1 MKIPLVCILALSVS
15 AFAQTKPA
23 AADPDANAPA
33 SSPAQNR
40 AQKQFPPKG
49 VEIPEK
55 DRAELTVGADELGKE
70 IAALKSAKLKR
81 ELIALIPDVEVFH
94 KAVDWALRYDEF
106 YDVKQVA
113 TARTLLAEGKARAAA
128 LREGKAPW
136 TTQTGPVVRGYR
148 SKIDGSV
155 QPFGVVVGASWK
167 GPADKTPRPTW
178 IWNHGRGD
186 TLSELS
192 FIAGRMKSPGEFATD
207 ANIVI
212 HPYGRYC
219 NATKFAGEVDVFE
232 ALDAAA
238 RAYPVD
244 RSRLVNAGFSMGGA
258 SAWHLGVHH
267 SGLWAV
273 THTGAGFAETAE
285 YAGVFAP
292 GKTPPPW
299 WEVILYR
306 WYDATVAVANFANH
320 PILAYHGSEDKQGQS
335 TVIMKRFAEKEG
347 VNIEEFIGPGVGH
360 KYEPETK
367 KKIAEKIDELL
378 KKERP
383 QFPKKVSVT
392 EYSPVHFTA
401 SLLFYGRNWIQI
413 TGFEK
418 MWERANVTAEIFD
431 SDSVRIATHNVSSF
445 RLDFQASN
453 PLLINRLVV
462 DGVEIAKSDGILVV
476 EIEKAKG
483 AWHADIRFQLPKAE
497 RKPGEIPVLMD
508 DPKHMFRDWDLGYTK
523 DPMTCGPIDHA
534 FMDGFIFVT
543 PTGTPLNPKLGEWTQ
558 RELAHATKQWRAI
571 FRGDAP
577 TKTDKE
583 FEFVG
588 EPPIDKE
595 IFLNNLILW
604 GDPSSNAV
612 LKKIADK
619 LPVKW
624 TKDGLEFGGKK
635 YDAATHMPILI
646 FPNPLNPH
654 RYVVL
659 NSGFTFSRACA
670 SGTNSLQTPKL
681 PDWAIVDTTVPPD
694 DKFPGKI
701 VDAGFFDEQW
711 RFTTERPK

>member
-1 MKIPLVCILALSVS
+1 MKLPLACVLALSVS
-15 AFAQTKPA
+15 AFAQKKPA
-23 AADPDANAPA
+23 VADPDANAPA

-40 AQKQFPPKG
+40 AQKQFPPAG
-49 VEIPEK
+49 VAIPEK
-55 DRAELTVGADELGKE
+55 DRAELTVGAAELGKD
-70 IAALKSAKLKR
+70 IAVLNLAKMPRDLQG
-81 ELIALIPDVEVFH
+81 LIPDVEVFH

-128 LREGKAPW
+128 LRDGKAPW

-155 QPFGVVVGASWK
+155 QPFGVVVPKTWT

-186 TLSELS
+186 TQSELS

-299 WEVILYR
+299 WEIILYR

-335 TVIMKRFAEKEG
+335 TVIMKRFAEKDH

-367 KKIAEKIDELL
+367 KKIAEKIDALL
-378 KKERP
+378 KNGREK
-383 QFPKKVSVT
+383 FPKAARLVS
-392 EYSPVHFTA
+392 YSLTISAP
-401 SLLFYGRNWIQI
+401 RE
-413 TGFEK
+413 FEVRFFENFPIRGVGLDYSRLGINSFERE
-418 MWERANVTAEIFD
+418 WERGDVSYTLGNDGKLAFQ
-431 SDSVRIATHNVSSF
+431 THNVRSF
-445 RLDFQASN
+445 FLTELKNATPKVTSITINNEAVKFGLTEAVAYFHENEGWKSAAELPESEFTN
-453 PLLINRLVV
+453 PT
-462 DGVEIAKSDGILVV
+462 
-476 EIEKAKG
+476 
-483 AWHADIRFQLPKAE
+483 Q
-497 RKPGEIPVLMD
+497 RKTFVL
-508 DPKHMFRDWDLGYTK
+508 
-523 DPMTCGPIDHA
+523 CGPIDHA
-534 FMDGFIFVT
+534 FMDSFIFVK
-543 PTGTPLNPKLGEWTQ
+543 PTGAPLNSKLGEWTQ

-577 TKTDKE
+577 SVDDSKLTDAQIK
-583 FEFVG
+583 
-588 EPPIDKE
+588 DS
-595 IFLNNLILW
+595 NLVLW

-635 YDAATHMPILI
+635 YDAATHLPILI

>member
-1 MKIPLVCILALSVS
+1 M
-15 AFAQTKPA
+15 
-23 AADPDANAPA
+23 
-33 SSPAQNR
+33 
-40 AQKQFPPKG
+40 
-49 VEIPEK
+49 
-55 DRAELTVGADELGKE
+55 
-70 IAALKSAKLKR
+70 
-81 ELIALIPDVEVFH
+81 
-94 KAVDWALRYDEF
+94 
-106 YDVKQVA
+106 
-113 TARTLLAEGKARAAA
+113 
-128 LREGKAPW
+128 
-136 TTQTGPVVRGYR
+136 RGYR

-155 QPFGVVVGASWK
+155 QPFGVVVPATWK

-192 FIAGRMKSPGEFATD
+192 FIAGRMKSSGEFATV
-207 ANIVI
+207 ANFVV

-232 ALDAAA
+232 ALDAAG

-285 YAGVFAP
+285 YAGVFAA

-320 PILAYHGSEDKQGQS
+320 PVLAYHGSEDKQAQS
-335 TVIMKRFAEKEG
+335 TAIMKRFAEKEG

-367 KKIAEKIDELL
+367 KKIAEKVDELL
-378 KKERP
+378 KNERTELR
-383 QFPKKVSVT
+383 KKVSLT
-392 EYSPVHFTA
+392 AYSLVHPSA
-401 SLLFYGRNWIQI
+401 DWIEI
-413 TGFEK
+413 TGIEK
-418 MWERANVTAEIFD
+418 MWERANITAEIFD
-431 SDSVRIATHNVSSF
+431 GDSVRATTHNVSSF
-445 RLDFQASN
+445 RLAFTSAT
-453 PLLINRLVV
+453 PAINRVV
-462 DGVEIAKSDGILVV
+462 VNGIEVIKGTEVAKRERIGIAKF
-476 EIEKAKG
+476 EKKMG
-483 AWHADIRFQLPKAE
+483 EWRGNIVFIMSKDRRDSSNISIMVNDTKA
-497 RKPGEIPVLMD
+497 ID
-508 DPKHMFRDWDLGYTK
+508 MFWEFAGK
-523 DPMTCGPIDHA
+523 KQPMTCGPIDHA
-534 FMDGFIFVT
+534 FMDSFVFVT
-543 PTGTPLNPKLGEWTQ
+543 PTGTPLNAKLGGWTQ

-577 TKTDKE
+577 TVDDAKLTDAQ
-583 FEFVG
+583 
-588 EPPIDKE
+588 IQ
-595 IFLNNLILW
+595 NSNLILW

-635 YDAATHMPILI
+635 YDAATHLPILI
-646 FPNPLNPH
+646 FPNPLNPR

>member
-1 MKIPLVCILALSVS
+1 MKLPLACFLALTVS
-15 AFAQTKPA
+15 AFAQTQPA

-55 DRAELTVGADELGKE
+55 DRAELTAGAAELGKE
-70 IAALKSAKLKR
+70 IAALKSATLKP
-81 ELIALIPDVEVFH
+81 ELSALIPDVEVFH

-128 LREGKAPW
+128 LRDGKAPW

-155 QPFGVVVGASWK
+155 QPFGVVVPATWK

-192 FIAGRMKSPGEFATD
+192 FIAGRMKSAGEFATD

-320 PILAYHGSEDKQGQS
+320 PVLAYHGSEDKQTQA
-335 TVIMKRFAEKEG
+335 TVVMKRYAEKEG
-347 VNIEEFIGPGVGH
+347 VKIEEFIGPGVGH

-367 KKIAEKIDELL
+367 KKIAERIEALL
-378 KKERP
+378 SAK
-383 QFPKKVSVT
+383 PKGYPKSFQLT
-392 EYSPVHFTA
+392 TYSPLCGSS
-401 SLLFYGRNWIQI
+401 SLVKVRSV
-413 TGFEK
+413 EK
-418 MWERANVTAEIFD
+418 SWERADLRYEITADGVLDIRTKNVTHFTIGAALGN
-431 SDSVRIATHNVSSF
+431 ST
-445 RLDFQASN
+445 
-453 PLLINRLVV
+453 VV
-462 DGVEIAKSDGILVV
+462 DGQKVEQPNWGHHYEKVEGKWRLVSADV
-476 EIEKAKG
+476 TAKG
-483 AWHADIRFQLPKAE
+483 
-497 RKPGEIPVLMD
+497 RKDSEHGV
-508 DPKHMFRDWDLGYTK
+508 T
-523 DPMTCGPIDHA
+523 GPIDHA
-534 FMDGFIFVT
+534 FMDSFVFVK
-543 PTGTPLNPKLGEWTQ
+543 PTGAAMNSKLGEWTQ
-558 RELAHATKQWRAI
+558 RELTHATKQWRAI

-577 TKTDKE
+577 TKNDSEISATDIAE
-583 FEFVG
+583 
-588 EPPIDKE
+588 
-595 IFLNNLILW
+595 NNLILW

-681 PDWAIVDTTVPPD
+681 PDWAIVDTTVLPD

>member
-1 MKIPLVCILALSVS
+1 MKLPLAFLALTVT
-15 AFAQTKPA
+15 AFAQTKPKP
-23 AADPDANAPA
+23 ADPDANAPA

-40 AQKQFPPKG
+40 AQKQFPPAG
-49 VEIPEK
+49 VAIPEK
-55 DRAELTVGADELGKE
+55 DRVELTAGAAELWKE
-70 IAALKSAKLKR
+70 IAALKLSKLGGGMS
-81 ELIALIPDVEVFH
+81 ELIPDAEVFH

-113 TARTLLAEGKARAAA
+113 TARTLLAEGKSRAAA

-155 QPFGVVVGASWK
+155 QPFGVVVPPTWK

-192 FIAGRMKSPGEFATD
+192 FIAGRLKSAGEFASD
-207 ANIVI
+207 AVFVV

-232 ALDAAA
+232 ALDAAG

-285 YAGVFAP
+285 YAGVFAA

-320 PILAYHGSEDKQGQS
+320 PVLAYHGSEDRQGQS
-335 TVIMKRFAEKEG
+335 TAIMKRFAEKEG

-367 KKIAEKIDELL
+367 KKIAEKI
-378 KKERP
+378 
-383 QFPKKVSVT
+383 T
-392 EYSPVHFTA
+392 
-401 SLLFYGRNWIQI
+401 SLLAASPAKSDDVHLVTYTLHYPQVKWVRIDGM
-413 TGFEK
+413 EHH
-418 MWERANVTAEIFD
+418 WERGEIHAKSEANKITATTKNVTALVF
-431 SDSVRIATHNVSSF
+431 
-445 RLDFQASN
+445 AS
-453 PLLINRLVV
+453 P
-462 DGVEIAKSDGILVV
+462 
-476 EIEKAKG
+476 
-483 AWHADIRFQLPKAE
+483 
-497 RKPGEIPVLMD
+497 
-508 DPKHMFRDWDLGYTK
+508 FRDGPPASERIKQVVLDGQTLVPAWNKAGAQFVKMKGRWSVGIQYELSKQRGLS
-523 DPMTCGPIDHA
+523 GPIDEA
-534 FMDGFIFVT
+534 FTTEFVFVK
-543 PTGTPLNPKLGEWTQ
+543 PTGAPLDSKLGEWTQ

-577 TKTDKE
+577 TVDDAKLTDDQIK
-583 FEFVG
+583 
-588 EPPIDKE
+588 
-595 IFLNNLILW
+595 NSNLVLW

-635 YDAATHMPILI
+635 YDAATHLPILI
-646 FPNPLNPH
+646 FPNPLNPR

>member
-1 MKIPLVCILALSVS
+1 MSYAAVMKTFLARLL
-15 AFAQTKPA
+15 AFAFA
-23 AADPDANAPA
+23 AGVFAQNAQDANAPA
-33 SSPAQNR
+33 ASPAQNR
-40 AQKQFPPKG
+40 APKQLPPPG
-49 VEIPEK
+49 VAIPEK
-55 DRAELTVGADELGKE
+55 DRAELTAGAAELGKE
-70 IAALKSAKLKR
+70 IAALKIAKLA
-81 ELIALIPDVEVFH
+81 EGMSALIPDVEIFH

-106 YDVKQVA
+106 YNVKEVA
-113 TARTLLAEGKARAAA
+113 TARDFLREGTARAAA
-128 LREGKAPW
+128 LRDGKAPW
-136 TTQTGPVVRGYR
+136 TTATGLVVRGYR

-155 QPFGVVVGASWK
+155 QPFGVVVPATWK
-167 GPADKTPRPTW
+167 GANDKTPRATW
-178 IWNHGRGD
+178 IWNHGRGE
-186 TLSELS
+186 TLSELA
-192 FIAGRMKSPGEFATD
+192 FIAGRMKTPGEFTPADTF
-207 ANIVI
+207 VVY
-212 HPYGRYC
+212 PYGRYC
-219 NATKFAGEVDVFE
+219 NATKFAGEEDVFE
-232 ALDAAA
+232 ALWAA
-238 RAYPVD
+238 RCAYPVD
-244 RSRLVNAGFSMGGA
+244 MLRLVNAGFSMGGA

-335 TVIMKRFAEKEG
+335 TAIMKRFAEKEH

-367 KKIAEKIDELL
+367 KKIAEKIDALL
-378 KKERP
+378 KKESDEIPR
-383 QFPKKVSVT
+383 KISLT
-392 EYSPVHFTA
+392 TYSLAYPNVDWLA
-401 SLLFYGRNWIQI
+401 IERLGKS
-413 TGFEK
+413 
-418 MWERANVTAEIFD
+418 WERADA
-431 SDSVRIATHNVSSF
+431 
-445 RLDFQASN
+445 
-453 PLLINRLVV
+453 
-462 DGVEIAKSDGILVV
+462 
-476 EIEKAKG
+476 
-483 AWHADIRFQLPKAE
+483 KAE
-497 RKPGEIPVLMD
+497 LKDNGALSIQTNNVVSLVSGLPVTPLPSAISGPDPLVLDGQTFTGKNAPGRWDFRATKVNGKWTLSAPETGGVLAKT
-508 DPKHMFRDWDLGYTK
+508 PAL
-523 DPMTCGPIDHA
+523 CGPIDHA
-534 FMDGFIFVT
+534 FMDSFVFVK
-543 PTGTPLNPKLGEWTQ
+543 PTGSPLNSKLGDWTQ

-577 TKTDKE
+577 SVDDSQLTDAQIK
-583 FEFVG
+583 
-588 EPPIDKE
+588 DS
-595 IFLNNLILW
+595 NLILW

-646 FPNPLNPH
+646 FPNPLNPR
-654 RYVVL
+654 RYIVL

>member
-1 MKIPLVCILALSVS
+1 M
-15 AFAQTKPA
+15 
-23 AADPDANAPA
+23 
-33 SSPAQNR
+33 
-40 AQKQFPPKG
+40 
-49 VEIPEK
+49 
-55 DRAELTVGADELGKE
+55 
-70 IAALKSAKLKR
+70 KSA
-81 ELIALIPDVEVFH
+81 
-94 KAVDWALRYDEF
+94 
-106 YDVKQVA
+106 
-113 TARTLLAEGKARAAA
+113 
-128 LREGKAPW
+128 
-136 TTQTGPVVRGYR
+136 
-148 SKIDGSV
+148 
-155 QPFGVVVGASWK
+155 
-167 GPADKTPRPTW
+167 
-178 IWNHGRGD
+178 
-186 TLSELS
+186 
-192 FIAGRMKSPGEFATD
+192 GEFATD
-207 ANIVI
+207 ANIVL

-232 ALDAAA
+232 ALEAAA

-320 PILAYHGSEDKQGQS
+320 PVLAYHGSEDKQTHA
-335 TVIMKRFAEKEG
+335 TVVMNRYAEKEG
-347 VNIEEFIGPGVGH
+347 VKIEEFIGPGVGH

-367 KKIAEKIDELL
+367 KKIAERISALLDQVKTNTPRKKITMSIHSLIYPNCEWLTVL
-378 KKERP
+378 GMER
-383 QFPKKVSVT
+383 Q
-392 EYSPVHFTA
+392 
-401 SLLFYGRNWIQI
+401 
-413 TGFEK
+413 
-418 MWERANVTAEIFD
+418 WERGDVKAEAGDDEMFRVTTKNISALAIDPPWQWRERKFKKIIIDGQTLGWD
-431 SDSVRIATHNVSSF
+431 STDALWFLIDGNAPGKPATP
-445 RLDFQASN
+445 RAC
-453 PLLINRLVV
+453 
-462 DGVEIAKSDGILVV
+462 ILVKHDGKWAT
-476 EIEKAKG
+476 IEA
-483 AWHADIRFQLPKAE
+483 
-497 RKPGEIPVLMD
+497 
-508 DPKHMFRDWDLGYTK
+508 TK
-523 DPMTCGPIDHA
+523 FKMRNKTRYLSGPIDHA
-534 FMDGFIFVT
+534 FIPRLGSMNNPYEDVIPSDSTTFVFVK
-543 PTGTPLNPKLGEWTQ
+543 PTGAPLNSKLGEWTQ

-577 TKTDKE
+577 SVDDAKLTDAQIK
-583 FEFVG
+583 
-588 EPPIDKE
+588 DS
-595 IFLNNLILW
+595 NLILW

-624 TKDGLEFGGKK
+624 TKDGLELPLTSKNEVSGLLRFGGKK
-635 YDAATHMPILI
+635 YDAATHLPILI
-646 FPNPLNPH
+646 FPNPLNPR

>member
-1 MKIPLVCILALSVS
+1 MKYLALLLAFCVPAS
-15 AFAQTKPA
+15 AQNAPKT
-23 AADPDANAPA
+23 DPDANAPA

-40 AQKQFPPKG
+40 PQKQFPPAG
-49 VEIPEK
+49 VAIPEK
-55 DRAELTVGADELGKE
+55 DRAELTAGAAELGKE
-70 IAALKSAKLKR
+70 ILALKFMNLAANKNDL
-81 ELIALIPDVEVFH
+81 LPDVEVFH

-128 LREGKAPW
+128 LRDGKAPW

-155 QPFGVVVGASWK
+155 QPFGVVVPATWK
-167 GPADKTPRPTW
+167 GREDKAPRPTW

-207 ANIVI
+207 ANFVV

-285 YAGVFAP
+285 YAGVFAA

-306 WYDATVAVANFANH
+306 WYDATVSVANFANH

-335 TVIMKRFAEKEG
+335 TAIMKRFAEKEH

-367 KKIAEKIDELL
+367 KKIAERISALL
-378 KKERP
+378 EKGRAE
-383 QFPKKVSVT
+383 FSKKVSVT
-392 EYSPVHFTA
+392 SN
-401 SLLFYGRNWIQI
+401 SLVYPSAAPLYAGTDWIQI

-431 SDSVRIATHNVSSF
+431 SDTVRATTHNVSSF
-445 RLDFQASN
+445 RLHFHTPIGPA
-453 PLLINRLVV
+453 INRVIVNGVEVAKGDGIIVV
-462 DGVEIAKSDGILVV
+462 DVEKKENEWSG
-476 EIEKAKG
+476 
-483 AWHADIRFQLPKAE
+483 DIRFAVPNAKRDPE
-497 RKPGEIPVLMD
+497 RIYIMVD
-508 DPKHMFRDWDLGYTK
+508 DPKRMSLDWELRKKKQWDI
-523 DPMTCGPIDHA
+523 CGPIDHA
-534 FMDGFIFVT
+534 FMDSFVFVK
-543 PTGTPLNPKLGEWTQ
+543 PTGAPLNSKLGEWTH

-577 TKTDKE
+577 RVDDSKLTDE
-583 FEFVG
+583 Q
-588 EPPIDKE
+588 IQ
-595 IFLNNLILW
+595 NSNLILW

-635 YDAATHMPILI
+635 YDAATHLPILI
-646 FPNPLNPH
+646 FPNPLNPR

>member
-1 MKIPLVCILALSVS
+1 MKLPLPSLVFLAAGIT
-15 AFAQTKPA
+15 AFAQTKPKP
-23 AADPDANAPA
+23 ADPDANAPA

-40 AQKQFPPKG
+40 PQKQFPPAG
-49 VEIPEK
+49 VAIPEK
-55 DRAELTVGADELGKE
+55 DRAELTAGAAELGKE
-70 IAALKSAKLKR
+70 IAALKSAKLKP
-81 ELIALIPDVEVFH
+81 ELAALLPDVEVFH

-106 YDVKQVA
+106 YNVKEAA
-113 TARTLLAEGKARAAA
+113 TARTLLAEGMSRAKS
-128 LREGKAPW
+128 LRDGKAPW

-186 TLSELS
+186 TLSELA
-192 FIAGRMKSPGEFATD
+192 FIAGRMKSAGEFATD

-320 PILAYHGSEDKQGQS
+320 PVLAYHGSEDKQTQA
-335 TVIMKRFAEKEG
+335 TVVMNRYAEKEG
-347 VNIEEFIGPGVGH
+347 VKIEEFIGPGVGH

-367 KKIAEKIDELL
+367 KKIAEKID
-378 KKERP
+378 
-383 QFPKKVSVT
+383 
-392 EYSPVHFTA
+392 
-401 SLLFYGRNWIQI
+401 SLLAAPAAKDDEVRLVTYTLHYPEAKWVRIDGM
-413 TGFEK
+413 EK
-418 MWERANVTAEIFD
+418 PWERAEIHAKSSANQITATTKNVTALVFRTPFRDGPPASERIKQVVLDGQKLAPAWNKAGAQFVKKD
-431 SDSVRIATHNVSSF
+431 GHWSVGIAQGGLIKQTGVSGPVDDAFTSSF
-445 RLDFQASN
+445 
-453 PLLINRLVV
+453 V
-462 DGVEIAKSDGILVV
+462 
-476 EIEKAKG
+476 
-483 AWHADIRFQLPKAE
+483 
-497 RKPGEIPVLMD
+497 
-508 DPKHMFRDWDLGYTK
+508 
-523 DPMTCGPIDHA
+523 
-534 FMDGFIFVT
+534 FVK
-543 PTGTPLNPKLGEWTQ
+543 PTGAPLNSKLGEWTQ
-558 RELAHATKQWRAI
+558 SELAHATKQWRRI

-577 TKTDKE
+577 TVDDARLTDAQ
-583 FEFVG
+583 
-588 EPPIDKE
+588 IQDS
-595 IFLNNLILW
+595 NLILW

-635 YDAATHMPILI
+635 YDAATHVPILI
-646 FPNPLNPH
+646 FPNPLNPR
-654 RYVVL
+654 RYIVL